1 VSDSITEASRKG
13 FDAGMRFGRYE
24 IVRRIGNGGM
34 ATVYEAR
41 HIDLAKRV
49 ALKTLHRWLALRL
62 DVVQRFVQEARTA
75 SRIDHPHVLGISDIG
90 VEHDVPF
97 MAMDLLEGEELAHV
111 LHREG
116 PLPATRVADLLLP
129 VISAVAAAHEQGI
142 LHRDLKPENIFL
154 ARRRLRSEH
163 PVLLDF
169 GISKVRDGG
178 MNGLTAADELLGTPP
193 YMSPEQ
199 VIDGMAELDARSD
212 QYALGVIL
220 YECSTGLL
228 PYRNDDSIPDLLRM
242 IARGGVKPPSTR
254 ASSLPRAFDAL
265 VLRALSVSRDARF
278 PTVIELGRALLP
290 FASPLVQAV
299 WADEFGARD
308 SAIPTPPPAR
318 RGPGV
323 AIAVRRADLD
333 VIPCLAECDD
343 AALDQLLAVAPAV
356 RLSAGEVLFE
366 ESTPANA
373 CYFLLAGEVEVRRG
387 DARATVRAGSMLG
400 GAALEAGVLREA
412 TAVVRVDAT
421 VLELARDTFNSLG
434 ERQPALAGTI
444 LDRLA
449 QISIRRLRDAALRL
463 EELSRS
469 ASPRGRELAH
479 LRLAIAEWSVSLDE
493 NVGPS
498 RRRPL

>member
-1 VSDSITEASRKG
+1 MTGIGDAARRG
-13 FDAGMRFGRYE
+13 FEPGMRFGRYE
-24 IVRRIGNGGM
+24 IVRRIGSGGM
-34 ATVYEAR
+34 ASVYEAR
-41 HIDLAKRV
+41 HVDLAKRV
-49 ALKTLHRWLALRL
+49 ALKTLHRWLALRA

-75 SRIDHPHVLGISDIG
+75 SRLDHPHVLGISDIG
-90 VEHDVPF
+90 VEHEVPF

-116 PLPATRVADLLLP
+116 PLPATRLADLLLP

-154 ARRRLRSEH
+154 ARRRLRGEH

-169 GISKVRDGG
+169 GISKVRDGDTS
-178 MNGLTAADELLGTPP
+178 GLTAADELLGTPP

-220 YECSTGLL
+220 YECSTGDL

-242 IARGGVKPPSTR
+242 IARGGTRPPSARVST
-254 ASSLPRAFDAL
+254 LPRAFDAL
-265 VLRALSVSRDARF
+265 VLRALSVAREARF
-278 PTVIELGRALLP
+278 PSVIELGRALLP

-299 WADEFGARD
+299 WAEEFGARD
-308 SAIPTPPPAR
+308 SPIPALAKAR

-323 AIAVRRADLD
+323 AVTVRRSELD
-333 VIPCLAECDD
+333 VIPCLAERDD
-343 AALDQLLAVAPAV
+343 AALDQLLAVAPASRV
-356 RLSAGEVLFE
+356 AAGELLFE
-366 ESTPANA
+366 ESTTATS
-373 CYFLLAGEVEVRRG
+373 CFFLLAGEVEMRRG
-387 DARATVRAGSMLG
+387 DARSTVRAGRILG
-400 GAALEAGVLREA
+400 GAALDSGALREA

-421 VLELARDTFNSLG
+421 VLELDRDVFASLS
-434 ERQPALAGTI
+434 ESQPALTGAI

-449 QISIRRLRDAALRL
+449 LIAVRRLREASIRL

-469 ASPRGRELAH
+469 GPRRPRELAH
-479 LRLAIAEWSVSLDE
+479 LRLATAEWSVSLDE
-493 NVGPS
+493 SAGPS

>member
-1 VSDSITEASRKG
+1 MSDPITEASRKG
-13 FDAGMRFGRYE
+13 FDPGMRFGRYE

-34 ATVYEAR
+34 AMVYEAR

-116 PLPATRVADLLLP
+116 PLSATRVADLLLP

-178 MNGLTAADELLGTPP
+178 PSGLTAADELLGTPP

-220 YECSTGLL
+220 YECSTGVL

-265 VLRALSVSRDARF
+265 VLRALNVSRDARF

-308 SAIPTPPPAR
+308 SAIPTPSAR
-318 RGPGV
+318 CGPGV
-323 AIAVRRADLD
+323 GITVRRADLD
-333 VIPCLAECDD
+333 VISCLAECDD
-343 AALDQLLAVAPAV
+343 AALDQLLAVAPTA
-356 RLSAGEVLFE
+356 RLAAGEVLFE
-366 ESTPANA
+366 ENTAANT

-387 DARATVRAGSMLG
+387 DARATVRAGSILG

-412 TAVVRVDAT
+412 TAVVRVEAT
-421 VLELARDTFNSLG
+421 VLELARDTFGSLG

-449 QISIRRLRDAALRL
+449 QISIRRLREASLRL

>member
-1 VSDSITEASRKG
+1 MTNISDAARKD
-13 FDAGMRFGRYE
+13 FDPGMRFGRYE
-24 IVRRIGNGGM
+24 IVRRIGVGGM

-75 SRIDHPHVLGISDIG
+75 SRIEHPHVLGISDIG

-116 PLPATRVADLLLP
+116 PLPATRLADLLLP

-154 ARRRLRSEH
+154 ARRRLRGEH
-163 PVLLDF
+163 PILLDF

-178 MNGLTAADELLGTPP
+178 MDGLTAADELLGTPP

-220 YECSTGLL
+220 YECSTGAL

-242 IARGGVKPPSTR
+242 IALGGASPPSSR
-254 ASSLPRAFDAL
+254 APPLPRAFDAL

-278 PTVIELGRALLP
+278 PSVIELGRALLP
-290 FASPLVQAV
+290 FASPLVQV
-299 WADEFGARD
+299 LWAEEFGVRD
-308 SAIPTPPPAR
+308 SQVPAAPRAR

-323 AIAVRRADLD
+323 PVAVRRTELD

-343 AALDQLLAVAPAV
+343 TVLDQLLAVAPTS
-356 RLSAGEVLFE
+356 RLGAGELLFE
-366 ESTPANA
+366 ESAPANA
-373 CYFLLAGEVEVRRG
+373 CYFLLAGEVEMRRG
-387 DARATVRAGSMLG
+387 DARATVRAGSMIG
-400 GAALEAGVLREA
+400 AAALEGSALREA

-421 VLELARDTFNSLG
+421 VLELSRETFELLG
-434 ERQPALAGTI
+434 ENQPALTGRI

-449 QISIRRLRDAALRL
+449 QLSVRRLREAATRL

-469 ASPRGRELAH
+469 TSPRTRELAH

-493 NVGPS
+493 GIGPS
-498 RRRPL
+498 RRRPV

>member
-1 VSDSITEASRKG
+1 MSGIGDAARKG
-13 FDAGMRFGRYE
+13 FDPGMRFGRYE
-24 IVRRIGNGGM
+24 IMRRIGSGGM
-34 ATVYEAR
+34 ATVYEAL
-41 HIDLAKRV
+41 HTDLAKRV

-75 SRIDHPHVLGISDIG
+75 SRLEHPHVLGISDIG

-97 MAMDLLEGEELAHV
+97 MAMDLLEGEELAHA

-116 PLPATRVADLLLP
+116 PLPATRLADLLLP

-154 ARRRLRSEH
+154 ARRRLRGEH

-178 MNGLTAADELLGTPP
+178 MSNLTAADELLGTPP

-199 VIDGMAELDARSD
+199 VVDGMAELDARSD

-220 YECSTGLL
+220 YECSTGEL
-228 PYRNDDSIPDLLRM
+228 PYRNDDSVLDLLRM
-242 IARGGVKPPSTR
+242 IARGGVKPPSSQ

-265 VLRALSVSRDARF
+265 VLRALSVSREARF
-278 PTVIELGRALLP
+278 PSVIELGRALLP

-299 WADEFGARD
+299 WAEEFGARD
-308 SAIPTPPPAR
+308 SAIPTVASAR

-323 AIAVRRADLD
+323 PVSVRCSELD

-343 AALDQLLAVAPAV
+343 AALDQLLAVAPASRV
-356 RLSAGEVLFE
+356 AAGELLFE
-366 ESTPANA
+366 ESTAANA
-373 CYFLLAGEVEVRRG
+373 CYFLLSGEVEMRRG
-387 DARATVRAGSMLG
+387 DARATVRAGHILG
-400 GAALEAGVLREA
+400 AAALESGALREA
-412 TAVVRVDAT
+412 TAVVRVEAT
-421 VLELARDTFNSLG
+421 VLELDRDVFESLS
-434 ERQPALAGTI
+434 ESQPVLTGRI
-444 LDRLA
+444 LERLA
-449 QISIRRLRDAALRL
+449 RISVRRLRDASTRL
-463 EELSRS
+463 EELAHRGPSR
-469 ASPRGRELAH
+469 ARELAH

-493 NVGPS
+493 AIGTS
-498 RRRPL
+498 RRRPV

>member
-1 VSDSITEASRKG
+1 MSGIGDAARRG
-13 FDAGMRFGRYE
+13 FDPGMRFGRYE
-24 IVRRIGNGGM
+24 IVRRIGSGGM
-34 ATVYEAR
+34 ATVYEAC
-41 HIDLAKRV
+41 HVDLAKRV

-75 SRIDHPHVLGISDIG
+75 SRVDHPHVLGISDIG

-116 PLPATRVADLLLP
+116 PLSATRLADLLLP

-154 ARRRLRSEH
+154 ARRRLRGEH

-178 MNGLTAADELLGTPP
+178 MNNLTAADELLGTPP

-212 QYALGVIL
+212 QYALGVVL
-220 YECSTGLL
+220 YECSTGEL

-242 IARGGVKPPSTR
+242 IARGGARPPSSQ

-265 VLRALSVSRDARF
+265 VLRALSVSRDDRF
-278 PTVIELGRALLP
+278 PSVIELGRALLP

-299 WADEFGARD
+299 WAEEFGARD
-308 SAIPTPPPAR
+308 SAIPTVAPAR

-323 AIAVRRADLD
+323 PVSVRRSELD

-343 AALDQLLAVAPAV
+343 AALDQLLAVAPASRV
-356 RLSAGEVLFE
+356 AAGELLFE
-366 ESTPANA
+366 NCTAAKA
-373 CYFLLAGEVEVRRG
+373 C
-387 DARATVRAGSMLG
+387 
-400 GAALEAGVLREA
+400 
-412 TAVVRVDAT
+412 
-421 VLELARDTFNSLG
+421 
-434 ERQPALAGTI
+434 
-444 LDRLA
+444 
-449 QISIRRLRDAALRL
+449 
-463 EELSRS
+463 
-469 ASPRGRELAH
+469 
-479 LRLAIAEWSVSLDE
+479 
-493 NVGPS
+493 
-498 RRRPL
+498 

>member
-1 VSDSITEASRKG
+1 MSDARENPARKG
-13 FDAGMRFGRYE
+13 FDPGTRFGRYE
-24 IVRRIGNGGM
+24 IVRRIGAGGM

-49 ALKTLHRWLALRL
+49 ALKTLHRWLALRD

-75 SRIDHPHVLGISDIG
+75 SRLDHPHVLGISDIG

-97 MAMDLLEGEELAHV
+97 MAMDLLEGEELAHA
-111 LHREG
+111 LYRDG
-116 PLPATRVADLLLP
+116 PIVATRLADTLLP

-154 ARRRLRSEH
+154 ARRRLRGEH

-169 GISKVRDGG
+169 GISKVRDSG
-178 MNGLTAADELLGTPP
+178 MENLTAADELLGTPP

-220 YECSTGLL
+220 YECATGAL

-242 IARGGVKPPSTR
+242 IARGGAKPPSSLVST
-254 ASSLPRAFDAL
+254 LPRAFDAL
-265 VLRALSVSRDARF
+265 VLRALSVSREARF
-278 PTVIELGRALLP
+278 PSVLELGRALLP

-299 WADEFGARD
+299 WAEEFGAPE
-308 SAIPTPPPAR
+308 SQVPPSPQAR
-318 RGPGV
+318 RGPSV
-323 AIAVRRADLD
+323 PVTVRNAELD

-343 AALDQLLAVAPAV
+343 AALGQLLAMAPASRV
-356 RLSAGEVLFE
+356 SAGELLFE

-373 CYFLLAGEVEVRRG
+373 CYFLLAGEVEMRRG
-387 DARATVRAGSMLG
+387 EARSTVRAGSLLG

-421 VLELARDTFNSLG
+421 VLELARDTFKALS
-434 ERQPALAGTI
+434 EVQPALTARI
-444 LDRLA
+444 LGSLT
-449 QISIRRLRDAALRL
+449 QLSIRRLREASSRL
-463 EELSRS
+463 DELSRN

-479 LRLAIAEWSVSLDE
+479 LRLAIAEWSVTLDE
-493 NVGPS
+493 AIGPS

>member
-1 VSDSITEASRKG
+1 VSGIGDAARRG
-13 FDAGMRFGRYE
+13 FDPGMRFGRYE
-24 IVRRIGNGGM
+24 IVRRIGSGGM
-34 ATVYEAR
+34 ATVYEAI
-41 HIDLAKRV
+41 HVDLAKRV

-75 SRIDHPHVLGISDIG
+75 SRLQHPHVLGISDIG

-116 PLPATRVADLLLP
+116 PLPATRLADLLLP

-154 ARRRLRSEH
+154 ARRRLRGEH

-169 GISKVRDGG
+169 GISKVQGGG

-220 YECSTGLL
+220 YECSTGEL
-228 PYRNDDSIPDLLRM
+228 PYRNDDDIPDLLRM
-242 IARGGVKPPSTR
+242 IARGGAKPPSSQS
-254 ASSLPRAFDAL
+254 SSLPRAFDAL

-278 PTVIELGRALLP
+278 PSVIELGRALLP

-299 WADEFGARD
+299 WAEEFGARE
-308 SAIPTPPPAR
+308 SPIPAAPQAH

-323 AIAVRRADLD
+323 PVAIRRSELD

-343 AALDQLLAVAPAV
+343 AALDQLLAVAPTSRVA
-356 RLSAGEVLFE
+356 AGELLFE
-366 ESTPANA
+366 EGTAANA
-373 CYFLLAGEVEVRRG
+373 CYFLLAGEVEARRG
-387 DARATVRAGSMLG
+387 EARATVRAGEIVG
-400 GAALEAGVLREA
+400 AAALESGALREA

-421 VLELARDTFNSLG
+421 ILELDRDVFETLS
-434 ERQPALAGTI
+434 ESQPALTGRI
-444 LDRLA
+444 LDRFA
-449 QISIRRLRDAALRL
+449 QISVRRLREASIRL

-469 ASPRGRELAH
+469 ASPRARELAH

-493 NVGPS
+493 GIGPS
-498 RRRPL
+498 RRRPI

>member
-1 VSDSITEASRKG
+1 VSGSGGSAAKKG
-13 FDAGMRFGRYE
+13 LEPGTSFGRYE
-24 IVRRIGNGGM
+24 IVRRIGSGGM

-41 HIDLAKRV
+41 HVDLAKRV

-116 PLPATRVADLLLP
+116 PLPATRLADLLLP

-154 ARRRLRSEH
+154 ARRRLRGEH

-169 GISKVRDGG
+169 GISKVQGG
-178 MNGLTAADELLGTPP
+178 DMSGLTAADELLGTPP

-220 YECSTGLL
+220 YECATGEL
-228 PYRNDDSIPDLLRM
+228 PYRNDDSIPELLRM
-242 IARGGVKPPSTR
+242 IARGGVKPPSSR
-254 ASSLPRAFDAL
+254 VAALPRAFDAL
-265 VLRALSVSRDARF
+265 VLRALSVSREARF
-278 PTVIELGRALLP
+278 PSVIELGRDLLP
-290 FASPLVQAV
+290 FASPLVQAM
-299 WADEFGARD
+299 WAEEFGARD
-308 SAIPTPPPAR
+308 SPVPTAPHAR
-318 RGPGV
+318 RGPGLPV
-323 AIAVRRADLD
+323 TVRRDELD

-343 AALDQLLAVAPAV
+343 AALDQLLAVAPGSRV
-356 RLSAGEVLFE
+356 SAGELLFE
-366 ESTPANA
+366 QGTTAQA
-373 CYFLLAGEVEVRRG
+373 CFFLLAGEVEIRRG
-387 DARATVRAGSMLG
+387 DARATVRAGSMIGG
-400 GAALEAGVLREA
+400 GALADGALREA
-412 TAVVRVDAT
+412 TAIVRVEAT
-421 VLELARDTFNSLG
+421 VLELGREVFESLS
-434 ERQPALAGTI
+434 ERQPELTGRI

-449 QISIRRLRDAALRL
+449 QSSIRRLREASTRL
-463 EELSRS
+463 EEVSRS
-469 ASPRGRELAH
+469 SSTRDRELAY
-479 LRLAIAEWSVSLDE
+479 LRLAIAEWSVSLDDSS
-493 NVGPS
+493 GPS

>member
-1 VSDSITEASRKG
+1 MTDARENPSRKG
-13 FDAGMRFGRYE
+13 FDPGMRFGRYE
-24 IVRRIGNGGM
+24 IVRRIGAGGM

-41 HIDLAKRV
+41 HVDLAKRV
-49 ALKTLHRWLALRL
+49 ALKTLHRWLALRD

-75 SRIDHPHVLGISDIG
+75 SRLDHPHVLGISDIG

-97 MAMDLLEGEELAHV
+97 MAMDLLEGEELAHA
-111 LHREG
+111 LYRDG
-116 PLPATRVADLLLP
+116 PLSATRVADLLLP

-154 ARRRLRSEH
+154 ARRRLRGEH

-169 GISKVRDGG
+169 GISKVRDSG
-178 MNGLTAADELLGTPP
+178 MEGLTAADELLGTPP

-220 YECSTGLL
+220 YECATGTL
-228 PYRNDDSIPDLLRM
+228 PYRNDDSVPDLLRM
-242 IARGGVKPPSTR
+242 IARGGAKPPSSLVAT
-254 ASSLPRAFDAL
+254 LPRAFDAL
-265 VLRALSVSRDARF
+265 VLRALAVSRDARF
-278 PTVIELGRALLP
+278 PSVLELGRALLP

-299 WADEFGARD
+299 WAEEFGARD
-308 SAIPTPPPAR
+308 SQVPAAPSTH

-323 AIAVRRADLD
+323 AVTVRRAELD

-343 AALDQLLAVAPAV
+343 AALDQLLARATASRV
-356 RLSAGEVLFE
+356 SAGEPLFE
-366 ESTPANA
+366 EGTPANA
-373 CYFLLAGEVEVRRG
+373 CYFLLAGEVEMRRG
-387 DARATVRAGSMLG
+387 DARSTVRAGRILG

-412 TAVVRVDAT
+412 TAIVRVDAT
-421 VLELARDTFNSLG
+421 VLELSRDTFKALG
-434 ERQPALAGTI
+434 EIQPALTSRI

-449 QISIRRLRDAALRL
+449 QISIRRLREASSRL
-463 EELSRS
+463 EELSRN
-469 ASPRGRELAH
+469 ASPRSRELAH
-479 LRLAIAEWSVSLDE
+479 LRLAIAEWSVTLDE
-493 NVGPS
+493 AIGPS

>member
-1 VSDSITEASRKG
+1 VTSTDDAARRG
-13 FDAGMRFGRYE
+13 FDPGVRFGRYE
-24 IVRRIGNGGM
+24 IVRRIGSGGM
-34 ATVYEAR
+34 ATVYEAI
-41 HIDLAKRV
+41 HVDLAKRV

-75 SRIDHPHVLGISDIG
+75 SRLEHPHVLGISDIG
-90 VEHDVPF
+90 VEHDIPF

-111 LHREG
+111 VHREG
-116 PLPATRVADLLLP
+116 PLPATRLADLLLP

-154 ARRRLRSEH
+154 ARRRLRGEH
-163 PVLLDF
+163 PILLDF
-169 GISKVRDGG
+169 GISKVTDSG

-220 YECSTGLL
+220 YECSTGAL
-228 PYRNDDSIPDLLRM
+228 PYRNDESVPDLLRM
-242 IARGGVKPPSTR
+242 IAQGGARPPSSR
-254 ASSLPRAFDAL
+254 APRLPRAFDAL

-278 PTVIELGRALLP
+278 PSVIELGRALLP
-290 FASPLVQAV
+290 FASPLVQAL
-299 WADEFGARD
+299 WAEEFGARD
-308 SAIPTPPPAR
+308 SQVPAPSPSR
-318 RGPGV
+318 HGPG
-323 AIAVRRADLD
+323 ASITVRRAELD

-343 AALDQLLAVAPAV
+343 AALDQLLAVAPASRV
-356 RLSAGEVLFE
+356 SAGDLLFE
-366 ESTPANA
+366 ESTPARV
-373 CYFLLAGEVEVRRG
+373 CYFLLAGEVEMRRG
-387 DARATVRAGSMLG
+387 DARATVRAGSMIG
-400 GAALEAGVLREA
+400 AAALEGGALREA

-421 VLELARDTFNSLG
+421 VLALDREDFESLS
-434 ERQPALAGTI
+434 ERQPALTGRI

-449 QISIRRLRDAALRL
+449 LISVRRLREASLRL

-469 ASPRGRELAH
+469 PTPRLRELAH
-479 LRLAIAEWSVSLDE
+479 LRLTIAEWSVSLDE
-493 NVGPS
+493 PSGPS